1 MRSICMVSYIAKRVC
16 VLLHIILR
24 VFSRLLLYV
33 LSWYYAA
40 SFNKV
45 GQNLRIYSKFN
56 RLLGAK
62 CITIGDN
69 VTFLGKSTLTAITEY
84 REYVDSTINL
94 KKYSPSIIIG
104 NNTFISEYNHITAI
118 NRIEIGNN
126 VLTGPHVL
134 ITDNS
139 HGDYKDILNK
149 VPPTLRPLKSKGAV
163 VIKDNVWIGEGAK
176 IMPGVTVGESSII
189 GANSVVTKD
198 IPPYSLAVGI
208 PAIIKKRFV

>member
-1 MRSICMVSYIAKRVC
+1 MVSYIAKRVC

-94 KKYSPSIIIG
+94 KNIR
-104 NNTFISEYNHITAI
+104 H
-118 NRIEIGNN
+118 
-126 VLTGPHVL
+126 LL
-134 ITDNS
+134 
-139 HGDYKDILNK
+139 L
-149 VPPTLRPLKSKGAV
+149 L
-163 VIKDNVWIGEGAK
+163 
-176 IMPGVTVGESSII
+176 
-189 GANSVVTKD
+189 
-198 IPPYSLAVGI
+198 
-208 PAIIKKRFV
+208 AIIHLLASTII